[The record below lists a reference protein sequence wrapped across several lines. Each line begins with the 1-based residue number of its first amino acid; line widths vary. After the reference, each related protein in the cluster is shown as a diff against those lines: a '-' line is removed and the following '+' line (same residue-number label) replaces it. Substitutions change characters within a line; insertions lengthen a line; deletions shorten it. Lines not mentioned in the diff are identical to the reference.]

1 MKAALLPMHCISGQQ
16 VRRIAASGGA
26 DIRWRDGALMA
37 GKDVL
42 ANLENAPALRGA
54 HNGQNA
60 AAATAVLGALGHDMK
75 DLQQALEDFPGLP
88 TACNRLELT
97 KI

>member
-1 MKAALLPMHCISGQQ
+1 M
-16 VRRIAASGGA
+16 
-26 DIRWRDGALMA
+26 RWRTIA

-54 HNGQNA
+54 HNANA
-60 AAATAVLGALGHDMK
+60 AAATAVLGACMAK
-75 DLQQALEDFPGLP
+75 DLQQLEDLQCRSPLQP
-88 TACNRLELT
+88 VEL